1 MNEVVAANIITPIVR
16 FLSQDNTSSKVQT
29 TALQLFFPLGG
40 FQDLYDQA
48 QRAIAEEPTPRLV
61 DRLRQFL
68 QTNHDLFVLGSCL
81 HFLEALIQENSTRAL
96 VDVMEFLLIFKSLRQ
111 KSYCPLEA
119 LCTCLSATIR
129 LIPADNHLRELLIAS
144 KIFPSLLT
152 FEGGVGGEDDFED
165 EYDEDAFYALGG
177 SYYEPDEDLCFGIVA
192 ITKECVAIQDE
203 QLIEHLV
210 ESGLFSY
217 LLSKRMLHSYSC
229 HEFVMEA
236 AKSLV
241 SFNDKYLEKIESME
255 LAEEIMED
263 LTS

>member
-1 MNEVVAANIITPIVR
+1 LAVDPQRHNEV
-16 FLSQDNTSSKVQT
+16 
-29 TALQLFFPLGG
+29 
-40 FQDLYDQA
+40 
-48 QRAIAEEPTPRLV
+48 
-61 DRLRQFL
+61 
-68 QTNHDLFVLGSCL
+68 
-81 HFLEALIQENSTRAL
+81 
-96 VDVMEFLLIFKSLRQ
+96 
-111 KSYCPLEA
+111 
-119 LCTCLSATIR
+119 
-129 LIPADNHLRELLIAS
+129 IAS

-152 FEGGVGGEDDFED
+152 FEGGDGGGGGSED

-241 SFNDKYLEKIESME
+241 SFNDQYLEKIESME
-255 LAEEIMED
+255 LAEEIMECGPGH
-263 LTS
+263 LRASQTCYCPQLPSISHRKSL